1 MLVKALTTPCQ
12 LQIFKRFNSVLSLL
26 CIQSAPR
33 TQVARKQEG
42 EHSHI
47 SDGLQLVGGTQLGG

>member
-26 CIQSAPR
+26 SIQTAPGM
-33 TQVARKQEG
+33 QVARKQRG